1 MSRQRLTNSKWTAVH
16 PGRREK
22 HFIVVDLT
30 HQRSENP
37 LAVLEAVLTK
47 DRVSVPVAH
56 LQDRDKWLPGWRR

>member
-16 PGRREK
+16 PERREK

-37 LAVLEAVLTK
+37 LACQRFCK